1 MFTDAK
7 YLNCDL
13 PSVARVLEDPESFYS
28 SLKEDAIIIF
38 DEKNR
43 LHDPSNVLKI
53 GVDAYSKLRILA
65 TGSLHW

>member
-28 SLKEDAIIIF
+28 GLKEDAIIIF
-38 DEKNR
+38 DEKNQ
-43 LHDPSNVLKI
+43 PSYYYGRQACI
-53 GVDAYSKLRILA
+53 
-65 TGSLHW
+65 